1 VQHRLPRRAGESGQ
15 QPPCGHLAR
24 RVPDAPGRPF
34 DGSVATPVAVVRLEG
49 VLPDEPASF
58 EQPLRQRPLRRR
70 SGIGRRDPPSR
81 EAAAAELP
89 ARHLDAVAPTSH
101 VDPAGARRHALDVR
115 GLVRVDGDRA
125 ATATN
130 LLAFLAGLV
139 VMYLTDLLVAI

>member
-1 VQHRLPRRAGESGQ
+1 VQHRLPRRVGEFGQ
-15 QPPCGHLAR
+15 RPPFGHLAR
-24 RVPDAPGRPF
+24 RVLDAPGRPF
-34 DGSVATPVAVVRLEG
+34 DVSVTTPVAVVRRG
-49 VLPDEPASF
+49 GFLPDEPASF
-58 EQPLRQRPLRRR
+58 EQPLRERPLRRG
-70 SGIGRRDPPSR
+70 SGIGRRDPLRR

-89 ARHLDAVAPTSH
+89 ARRLDAVAPTSH